1 MLRVEPGVGDSMTT
15 VSEPG
20 DVEVPLSMSEVACTD
35 DLGFRDRV
43 HRTVVIIRHART
55 HVHSPGPSR
64 AGRPA
69 GRSRGGTRR
78 AADVPSGLR
87 EQPPDPRQ
95 IRMFSRALPC
105 PFHPAKVAD

>member
-1 MLRVEPGVGDSMTT
+1 MTT

-64 AGRPA
+64 AGRPVGRVGVPA
-69 GRSRGGTRR
+69 GPPTSRQVFVSSRPTRG
-78 AADVPSGLR
+78 S
-87 EQPPDPRQ
+87 
-95 IRMFSRALPC
+95 
-105 PFHPAKVAD
+105 

>member
-1 MLRVEPGVGDSMTT
+1 MTT

-95 IRMFSRALPC
+95 YRMLQVSP
-105 PFHPAKVAD
+105 